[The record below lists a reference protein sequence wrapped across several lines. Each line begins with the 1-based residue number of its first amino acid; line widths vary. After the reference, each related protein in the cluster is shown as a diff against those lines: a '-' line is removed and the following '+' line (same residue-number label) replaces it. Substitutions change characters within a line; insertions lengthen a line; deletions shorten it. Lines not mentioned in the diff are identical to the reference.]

1 GSVTEDNQFLVISA
15 SNSTSGNKLF
25 VKDLTKPDSK
35 LITVMDNYDWDT
47 YVIDSH
53 EGKLYMVTNHNS
65 PNKKIV
71 VVNAANPGPENW
83 EDFIPETENVLSPAT
98 AGGYFF
104 AEYMVDAVSKVKQ
117 YDYEGKFI
125 RDVELPGVGSAGG
138 FGGKKKDT
146 LLYYYFT

>member
-1 GSVTEDNQFLVISA
+1 GSKLSAKTDWHKLYYHKLGTPQSEDQLVFGETEAEKNRYVGGSVTEDNQFLVISA

-83 EDFIPETENVLSPAT
+83 ED
-98 AGGYFF
+98 
-104 AEYMVDAVSKVKQ
+104 
-117 YDYEGKFI
+117 
-125 RDVELPGVGSAGG
+125 
-138 FGGKKKDT
+138 
-146 LLYYYFT
+146 